1 MTVRRDLTTSDMA
14 RLRLVW
20 SRELSANDGM
30 DEIEILIPLTK
41 TDEWIKCSERLPDL
55 GQRVILQSN
64 GVIQN
69 YMPLFDQGD
78 SDFGMGDHFW
88 DFEDVNEADNPL
100 VDFENDSWTPRP
112 EQLNQEQ
119 DQ

>member
-1 MTVRRDLTTSDMA
+1 MNPKRQALWLTVNGKPNTLRQHFFEAGYRLGFETTACKRNKCKPSEIPVA
-14 RLRLVW
+14 
-20 SRELSANDGM
+20 ELKKY
-30 DEIEILIPLTK
+30 L
-41 TDEWIKCSERLPDL
+41 
-55 GQRVILQSN
+55 
-64 GVIQN
+64 
-69 YMPLFDQGD
+69 GD